1 MMPGL
6 RAVHDAPNG
15 VSTATLPSSSAKS
28 TSSFSK
34 QQKSQQQ
41 QLSMDSRSERHSGT
55 AKATMNG
62 KEKHAQQPDLDELP
76 GSLQNATPATS
87 APASGYST
95 PTTARRK
102 RRKQLSAMQLRAL
115 EKQKQQSNIILC
127 QFWELR
133 TIGSY
138 FDIYRRKLTL

>member
-15 VSTATLPSSSAKS
+15 VSTATLPSSTAKS

-34 QQKSQQQ
+34 QKSQQQ
-41 QLSMDSRSERHSGT
+41 LPMDRRSEKHSGT

-138 FDIYRRKLTL
+138 FDITDAS